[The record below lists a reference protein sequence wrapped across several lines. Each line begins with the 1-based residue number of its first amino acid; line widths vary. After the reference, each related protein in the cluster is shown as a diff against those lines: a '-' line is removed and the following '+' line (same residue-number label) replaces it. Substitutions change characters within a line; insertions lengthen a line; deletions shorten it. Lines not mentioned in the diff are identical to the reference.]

1 MKQRRK
7 IAIGRLNLFIMA
19 VIPILVL
26 VETASP
32 ASLDTTAIKNKP
44 FVVMSMME
52 NAYQKVNDYTAVFHK
67 RNMRDGKVTPEENI
81 YIKYKKPF
89 KLYMKW
95 LNGPHEGRE
104 AIYIKGMNNNE
115 MVGHECGVL
124 GLFDWNL
131 DPKCETAMK
140 EQRHPLTDMG
150 VGRLVEIISGDAKRA
165 AAAKQLRLVYLGE
178 EKVYGNKVWHIR
190 MDLPP
195 IKDYYSPK
203 SEGWIDEESH
213 LPLKVIL
220 YDPKGEFIESFG
232 YSDLKLN
239 PGLSD
244 AEFEKGYKDYDF

>member
-1 MKQRRK
+1 MDRK
-7 IAIGRLNLFIMA
+7 KTAMGRLIIYVMA
-19 VIPILVL
+19 ALPILVL
-26 VETASP
+26 AKTASP
-32 ASLDTTAIKNKP
+32 ASLDTAAIKNRP

-67 RNMRDGKVTPEENI
+67 REMRDGKLTPEEKI
-81 YIKYKKPF
+81 FIKYKKPF

-104 AIYIKGMNNNE
+104 AIYVKGRNNNE

-150 VGRLVEIISGDAKRA
+150 VGRLVEIISGDAKMA
-165 AAAKQLRLVYLGE
+165 AAAKQLKLVYLGE
-178 EKVYGNKVWHIR
+178 DNVYGRKVWHIR

-195 IKDYYSPK
+195 DKGYYSPR
-203 SEGWIDEESH
+203 SDGWVDEETR
-213 LPLKVIL
+213 LPMKVML
-220 YDPKGEFIESFG
+220 YSQKGEFEESIG
-232 YSDLKLN
+232 YSDIKLN

-244 AEFEKGYKDYDF
+244 AEFDKDYKDYNY